1 MMSRVAGGSVGPRW
15 GVVALI
21 ALFIVCVAGS
31 DPADARGRKK
41 RGGGSARG
49 YNPPYAAIVVD
60 ANSGQVMHASNADAT
75 RHPASLTKIM
85 TLYLLFEQ
93 LEAGRLKLDS
103 ELTISA
109 HAASMAP
116 SKLGLRPG
124 QTITVEHAI
133 KALVTKSANDIA
145 VAVAEGIA
153 GDEEEFAKLMTRKAR
168 ALGMSKTVY
177 ANASGLPD
185 DDQITSARDQATLGR
200 AIQDRF
206 PRYYRYF
213 STNTFYYNGRGM
225 RNHNHLLGRVAGVDG
240 IKTGYIRASG
250 FNLVASM
257 RRDDRHVVAVVM
269 GGASGRAR
277 DARVRQLLEGYIVE
291 ASARRTATK
300 IAEAPMPAP
309 EPRAAEPRTSEPRL
323 MARTATVD
331 PRLPVAEP
339 REAPAKAAMAL
350 ATAAPSVG
358 SAEPIQ
364 PVMVRTVVVK
374 RSAAPAQAVAAPSV
388 PVAAASTER
397 PVYGTA
403 SQSTPVAQPQPTRPA
418 EPMRQVA
425 SAEEGLPSRE
435 APLDFGSS
443 NRPSNVRGEWMI
455 QVGAFP
461 GEDQA
466 RERLKA
472 AQNVAKSVLG
482 RAAPYTERVA
492 KGDSTWFR
500 ARFAG
505 FDKDRA
511 EAACK
516 YLKRNEFACLAV
528 KN

>member
-1 MMSRVAGGSVGPRW
+1 MQSRVAGGSVGPRS
-15 GVVALI
+15 GFIAFI
-21 ALFIVCVAGS
+21 ALLMICVAGA
-31 DPADARGRKK
+31 DPADARGHRK

-60 ANSGQVMHASNADAT
+60 ANSGQVMHASNPDAI

-93 LEAGRLKLDS
+93 LEAGKLKLDS
-103 ELTISA
+103 ELEVSA

-124 QTITVEHAI
+124 QTIAVEHAV
-133 KALVTKSANDIA
+133 KALVTKSAND
-145 VAVAEGIA
+145 VAVTIAEGIS
-153 GDEEEFAKLMTRKAR
+153 GDEDDFAKLMTRKAR

-185 DDQITSARDQATLGR
+185 EDQVTTARDQATLGR

-213 STNTFYYNGRGM
+213 STNTFVYNGRAI
-225 RNHNHLLGRVAGVDG
+225 RNHNHLLGRVNGVDG

-257 RRDDRHVVAVVM
+257 RRNDRHVIAVVM

-291 ASARRTATK
+291 ASAKRTATK
-300 IAEAPMPAP
+300 IAEAPMAP
-309 EPRAAEPRTSEPRL
+309 EPRTVSRATAA
-323 MARTATVD
+323 D
-331 PRLPVAEP
+331 PRLPVIEP
-339 REAPAKAAMAL
+339 RDAL
-350 ATAAPSVG
+350 AAVFSVG
-358 SAEPIQ
+358 SDEPIQ
-364 PVMVRTVVVK
+364 PVMVRTVIVK
-374 RSAAPAQAVAAPSV
+374 RNTAPAQAAAAPSA
-388 PVAAASTER
+388 PAVAAAEPRTYTT
-397 PVYGTA
+397 V
-403 SQSTPVAQPQPTRPA
+403 SQGAPAPLPPAARPA
-418 EPMRQVA
+418 EPLRQVA
-425 SAEEGLPSRE
+425 TAGDAMPTRE

-443 NRPSNVRGEWMI
+443 SRPNNVHGEWMI

-461 GEDQA
+461 EVDQA
-466 RERLKA
+466 RQRLKA
-472 AQNVAKSVLG
+472 AQTVAKTMLG
-482 RAAPYTERVA
+482 RAAPYTERVS
-492 KGDSTWFR
+492 KGDTTLFR

-505 FDKDRA
+505 FDRDHA

-528 KN
+528 RN

>member
-15 GVVALI
+15 SIVALV
-21 ALFIVCVAGS
+21 ALLIVCVAGV

-41 RGGGSARG
+41 RGGSAKG

-60 ANSGQVMHASNADAT
+60 ANSGQVMHASNADAI

-93 LEAGRLKLDS
+93 LEAGKLKLDS
-103 ELTISA
+103 ELEVSA

-124 QTITVEHAI
+124 QSITVEHAI
-133 KALVTKSANDIA
+133 KALVTKSAND
-145 VAVAEGIA
+145 VAATVAEGIA
-153 GDEEEFAKLMTRKAR
+153 GDEDDFAKLMTRKAR

-185 DDQITSARDQATLGR
+185 DDQITTARDQATLGR

-213 STNTFYYNGRGM
+213 STNTFHYNGRGM
-225 RNHNHLLGRVAGVDG
+225 RNHNRLLGRVTGVDG

-257 RRDDRHVVAVVM
+257 RRNDRHVVAVVM
-269 GGASGRAR
+269 GGASGGTR
-277 DARVRQLLEGYIVE
+277 DARMRQLLEGYIVE
-291 ASARRTATK
+291 ASAKRTATK
-300 IAEAPMPAP
+300 IAEAPIAP
-309 EPRAAEPRTSEPRL
+309 ESRAAEPRPL
-323 MARTATVD
+323 ARAAVVVD

-339 REAPAKAAMAL
+339 REAPAQGSMAL
-350 ATAAPSVG
+350 AAAAPSVG

-364 PVMVRTVVVK
+364 PVMVRTMVVK
-374 RSAAPAQAVAAPSV
+374 RGAAPAQAVAAPSV
-388 PVAAASTER
+388 PVATASKQ
-397 PVYGTA
+397 PVYSTA
-403 SQSTPVAQPQPTRPA
+403 GQSVPQAQTA
-418 EPMRQVA
+418 EPETQPLRQVA
-425 SAEEGLPSRE
+425 SAGDAMPTRE

-443 NRPSNVRGEWMI
+443 GRPNVRGDWMI

-472 AQNVAKSVLG
+472 AQDVAKTMLG
-482 RAAPYTERVA
+482 SAAPYTERVS
-492 KGDSTWFR
+492 KGETTLFR

-516 YLKRNEFACLAV
+516 YLRRNEFVCLAV
-528 KN
+528 RN

>member
-1 MMSRVAGGSVGPRW
+1 
-15 GVVALI
+15 
-21 ALFIVCVAGS
+21 
-31 DPADARGRKK
+31 
-41 RGGGSARG
+41 
-49 YNPPYAAIVVD
+49 VD
-60 ANSGQVMHASNADAT
+60 ANSGQVMHASNPDAI

-93 LEAGRLKLDS
+93 LEAGKLKLDS
-103 ELTISA
+103 EIDISA

-124 QTITVEHAI
+124 QSIAVEHAI

-145 VAVAEGIA
+145 VAVGEAIG
-153 GDEEEFAKLMTRKAR
+153 GDEDTFAKLMTRKAR

-185 DDQITSARDQATLGR
+185 DDQITTARDQATLGR

-213 STNTFYYNGRGM
+213 STNSFSYNGRAM

-257 RRDDRHVVAVVM
+257 RRDGRHVVAVVM

-291 ASARRTATK
+291 ASAKRTATK
-300 IAEAPMPAP
+300 IAEAPV
-309 EPRAAEPRTSEPRL
+309 AAEPRTSDAPRTSEPR
-323 MARTATVD
+323 AFAQPVAVD
-331 PRLPVAEP
+331 ARLPVAEP
-339 REAPAKAAMAL
+339 REVQTKGSPQLAA
-350 ATAAPSVG
+350 AAPSVG

-364 PVMVRTVVVK
+364 PVMVRTLVVK
-374 RSAAPAQAVAAPSV
+374 RGAAPAQAAAMPPA
-388 PVAAASTER
+388 PVAAATER
-397 PVYGTA
+397 PAYATA
-403 SQSTPVAQPQPTRPA
+403 SQSTAVASPPA
-418 EPMRQVA
+418 ARTPEPLRQVA
-425 SAEEGLPSRE
+425 SAGDDAMPTRE
-435 APLDFGSS
+435 APIDFGSS
-443 NRPSNVRGEWMI
+443 GRPSNVRGEWMI

-472 AQNVAKSVLG
+472 AQNAAKSMLG
-482 RAAPYTERVA
+482 RAAPYTERVS
-492 KGDSTWFR
+492 KGDTTLFR

-505 FDKDRA
+505 FDRDHA

-516 YLKRNEFACLAV
+516 YLKRNEFACMAV
-528 KN
+528 RN

>member
-15 GVVALI
+15 GIVALV
-21 ALFIVCVAGS
+21 ALLVVCVAGV

-93 LEAGRLKLDS
+93 VEVGKLKLDS
-103 ELTISA
+103 EFEISA

-124 QTITVEHAI
+124 QSITVEHAI

-153 GDEEEFAKLMTRKAR
+153 GDEDSFAKLMTRKAR

-185 DDQITSARDQATLGR
+185 DDQITTARDQATLGR

-213 STNTFYYNGRGM
+213 ATNTFYYNGRAM

-257 RRDDRHVVAVVM
+257 RRNDRHVVAVVM

-291 ASARRTATK
+291 ASAKRTATK
-300 IAEAPMPAP
+300 IAEAPMASEPRV
-309 EPRAAEPRTSEPRL
+309 EPRAAEPRAV
-323 MARTATVD
+323 ARVSSVD

-339 REAPAKAAMAL
+339 LEAPAKGAMAL
-350 ATAAPSVG
+350 AAAAPPVG

-374 RSAAPAQAVAAPSV
+374 RGSAPAQAVAAPSV
-388 PVAAASTER
+388 SGSAVKQPIYA
-397 PVYGTA
+397 TA
-403 SQSTPVAQPQPTRPA
+403 SQSAPVAQAQAQAAQSETQL
-418 EPMRQVA
+418 RQVA
-425 SAEEGLPSRE
+425 SAGDALPSRE

-443 NRPSNVRGEWMI
+443 GRPSNVRGEWLI

-472 AQNVAKSVLG
+472 AQTVAKSMLG
-482 RAAPYTERVA
+482 RAAPYTERVD
-492 KGDSTWFR
+492 KGDTTLFR

-505 FDKDRA
+505 FDRDHA

-528 KN
+528 RN